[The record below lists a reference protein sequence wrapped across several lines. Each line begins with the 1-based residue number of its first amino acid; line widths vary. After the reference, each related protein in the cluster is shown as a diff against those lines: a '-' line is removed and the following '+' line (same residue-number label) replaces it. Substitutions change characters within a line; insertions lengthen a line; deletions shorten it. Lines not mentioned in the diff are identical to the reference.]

1 VAPKVLRPSL
11 DYHVSISL
19 HGGAPLTNLVVA
31 IEGQQDGGGQVRNA
45 QSATV
50 EPNSTQVIKFQV
62 LFKKLNLLFQFSFD
76 PFILGR
82 LVNWDPVNII

>member
-1 VAPKVLRPSL
+1 MGVFRTYTIVAPKVLRPSL

-62 LFKKLNLLFQFSFD
+62 LFKKLNLLF
-76 PFILGR
+76 
-82 LVNWDPVNII
+82 